1 MGGFRPYSGKR
12 WLVAAA
18 LSAAVTSDQPARNR
32 ALLAGANCLIESST
46 RTPAAFRVG
55 ARGRGLSLKGRLPR
69 NLSRSLFSA
78 GRGGSVSR
86 RDLNRLAR
94 NRALLAGATCLIE
107 SSTRTP
113 AAFRVG
119 ARGRGLSLKGRLP
132 RNLSRS
138 LFSAGRGGS
147 VSRRDLN
154 QPARNRALL
163 AGANCLI
170 ESSTRTPAAF
180 RVEARGRGL
189 SLKGRLPRNL
199 SRSLFSAGRGGSVS
213 RRDLNRLARN
223 RALLA
228 GATCLI
234 KSSTRTPAA
243 FRVGAR
249 GRGLSLKGRL
259 PRIPLT
265 SPSIPLSLRCS

>member
-1 MGGFRPYSGKR
+1 MRAREGPSLKRSPLPRAPFRRDRREGGNSGGRGGFSERSPSPPRPLSPEERLALEGDASAGLVPPVSGGAISCGGMSPR
-12 WLVAAA
+12 RLTEPPRTCGVGICACGRGVIDFVFGRPSPQRRRTLAGRGGSVSRRD
-18 LSAAVTSDQPARNR
+18 LNQPARNR
-32 ALLAGANCLIESST
+32 ALLAGAN
-46 RTPAAFRVG
+46 
-55 ARGRGLSLKGRLPR
+55 
-69 NLSRSLFSA
+69 
-78 GRGGSVSR
+78 
-86 RDLNRLAR
+86 
-94 NRALLAGATCLIE
+94 CLIE

-180 RVEARGRGL
+180 RV
-189 SLKGRLPRNL
+189 
-199 SRSLFSAGRGGSVS
+199 
-213 RRDLNRLARN
+213 
-223 RALLA
+223 
-228 GATCLI
+228 
-234 KSSTRTPAA
+234 
-243 FRVGAR
+243 GAR

-265 SPSIPLSLRCS
+265 SPSVPLSLRCS